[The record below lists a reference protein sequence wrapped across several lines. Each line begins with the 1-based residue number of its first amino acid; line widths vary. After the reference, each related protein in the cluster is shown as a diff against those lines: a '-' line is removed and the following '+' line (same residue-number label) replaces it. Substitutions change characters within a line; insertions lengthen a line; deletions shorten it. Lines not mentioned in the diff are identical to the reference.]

1 MPRIASLLLRT
12 AVAGPLVAGALCART
27 AGAQALPAP
36 AAAGSLPTVV
46 ITDRPETADAEVE
59 SASRLG
65 LGVRDTPAS
74 VEVLGRE
81 SLRAL
86 GIRSV
91 TEAAAGATG
100 VTGADF
106 PAEPANFSMR
116 GFANSQLNSLYNGIR
131 IGPPN
136 MTSRVMDVGALERI
150 EFVKGSA
157 SLMSG
162 EGASGGAVNFVTR
175 RPHRGPIR
183 NEIDLS
189 AGSFGTLRTVFGSG
203 GTSAIDTVDYRID
216 LSRIATDGFVDDT
229 GALGW
234 HLSGALDWYA
244 RPGLKLW
251 GAVERKH
258 DRSSPYWGTPLVSA
272 NAPGIVPARGLVS
285 GTWVSP
291 YSGTD
296 LGAITIDA
304 RTLRTNYNVLDNR
317 NVADETWLRG
327 GFESRVAQGWMLRGQ
342 LYRYTAERE
351 WRNNEVLAF
360 DPASGRVDRERFF
373 VAHDQ
378 TLVGAKLD
386 LAHDGMLAGRP
397 NQWVAAL
404 EWSDLDFL
412 RPGAANFPTDRVDLI
427 APNRGLYGPLTTQLQ
442 TSRIRTVAAVLE
454 DRWRITPGL
463 AVLAGLRTES
473 IGLDRTST
481 NAASLPRPGFPFS
494 REWTPT
500 TGRVGLTWDA
510 QPGLTAYAQYATGTD
525 VAANNLF
532 LLRGDQPPELTR
544 TRTVE
549 VGLKGR
555 TGPRAEW
562 TLAAYDIERAN
573 VFAAQGGRALAEAG
587 RLVSHGV
594 EAAAVL
600 RPSAAWR
607 LWGNVALNR
616 ATYRD
621 YDFAGGSFSGN
632 APPNAPR
639 LVANAGAS
647 FRFEAG
653 RPVELAAWVRHVG
666 ERFHSDAN
674 TVRLAAY
681 TLLDA
686 SVTIE
691 LRPGTTLAL
700 RGRNL
705 TGRVYAAWADPFYP
719 DQILV
724 GAPRSVE
731 LALRHVF

>member
-1 MPRIASLLLRT
+1 MRLLASPRLHVAIACALLASALGGG
-12 AVAGPLVAGALCART
+12 AALAQGPAGAAP
-27 AGAQALPAP
+27 GLPA
-36 AAAGSLPTVV
+36 VV
-46 ITDRPETADAEVE
+46 VTDRPEGLDAGVE

-65 LGVRDTPAS
+65 LTARETPAS
-74 VEVLGRE
+74 IDVLNAGSMR
-81 SLRAL
+81 SL

-116 GFANSQLNSLYNGIR
+116 GFANSQINSLYNGIR
-131 IGPPN
+131 IGPAN
-136 MTSRVMDVGALERI
+136 MTSRVLDVGALERI
-150 EFVKGSA
+150 EFLKGSA

-162 EGASGGAVNFVTR
+162 EGAAGGAVNFVTR

-183 NEIDLS
+183 NELDLS
-189 AGSFGTLRTVFGSG
+189 AGSFGTLRTGFGSG
-203 GTSAIDTVDYRID
+203 GTTAIDTVDYRID
-216 LSRIATDGFVDDT
+216 LHRTSTDGFVDDT

-272 NAPGIVPARGLVS
+272 AFPGIEPAHGVVS
-285 GTWVSP
+285 GTYVS
-291 YSGTD
+291 SFNGAD
-296 LGAITIDA
+296 LGAVVVDR

-327 GFESRVAQGWMLRGQ
+327 GFDARLADGWLLRAQ
-342 LYRYTAERE
+342 LYRYAAERE
-351 WRNNEVLAF
+351 WRNNEIVAF
-360 DPASGRVDRERFF
+360 DPASGRVERERFF

-378 TLVGAKLD
+378 TLLGGKLD
-386 LAHDGMLAGRP
+386 LAREGRLAGRP
-397 NQWVAAL
+397 NQLVAAL
-404 EWSDLDFL
+404 EWSDLDFV
-412 RPGAANFPTDRVDLI
+412 RPGAANFPSDRVSLV
-427 APNRGLYGPLTTQLQ
+427 APERGQYGPLTTQLQ
-442 TSRIRTVAAVLE
+442 TSRIRTLAAVIE
-454 DRWRITPGL
+454 DRWRVTPTIALLG
-463 AVLAGLRTES
+463 GLRTES
-473 IGLDRTST
+473 IDLDRTST
-481 NAASLPRPGFPFS
+481 DAAGAPRAGFPFS
-494 REWTPT
+494 RRWTPS
-500 TGRVGLTWDA
+500 TGRAGVTWDA
-510 QPGLTAYAQYATGTD
+510 RPDLTAYAQYATGAD

-532 LLRGDQPPELTR
+532 LLRGDQPPALAR
-544 TRTVE
+544 TRTIE

-555 TGPRAEW
+555 AGATGEW
-562 TLAAYDIERAN
+562 TFAAYDIERSN
-573 VFAAQGGRALAEAG
+573 VFAGQGGRALLEAG
-587 RLVSHGV
+587 RLASRGI
-594 EAAAVL
+594 EASATL

-616 ATYRD
+616 AEYRD

-639 LVANAGAS
+639 VIANAGAS
-647 FRFEAG
+647 WRIDAG
-653 RPVELAAWVRHVG
+653 RPVELSAWVRHVG

-674 TVRLAAY
+674 TVRLGAY

-686 SVTIE
+686 SLAVE
-691 LRPGTTLAL
+691 LRRGTSLVL

-705 TGRVYAAWADPFYP
+705 TDRVYAAWADPFYP
-719 DQILV
+719 DQVLI

-731 LALRHVF
+731 LALRHTF